1 MRPQRLS
8 PNCCATEP
16 ESFRAWTSEWH
27 PVSAPGAEIKPVIY
41 CTSIRQRERKCF
53 RQINSWRSDIIESGQ
68 QLSACLHDISS
79 CCQIHVSPNVICR
92 DKGTNKWAKKQI
104 YIKKSP
110 LRHTLTH
117 TNCKYAMYF
126 QTFFPIF
133 AMILT
138 FKGQYIWSYLRSIS
152 REHNINPYPNQ
163 ENKN

>member
-1 MRPQRLS
+1 MRPPRLS

-92 DKGTNKWAKKQI
+92 DKGTNKWAIYQI
-104 YIKKSP
+104 YIRKSP
-110 LRHTLTH
+110 LHYTKRHIKHRYPMAIQCIFT
-117 TNCKYAMYF
+117 
-126 QTFFPIF
+126 IF

-138 FKGQYIWSYLRSIS
+138 LRAIYSE
-152 REHNINPYPNQ
+152 RPTFYA
-163 ENKN
+163 KRT